1 MSRVLFVNADSIYYV
16 YTPSWTLV
24 VCPHHNVLVV
34 ILLLWMNEGSAN
46 SSTGAEELHEWNCL
60 LSFFWNKYKCVFVVV
75 KRV

>member
-24 VCPHHNVLVV
+24 VCPHHNLLIV

-46 SSTGAEELHEWNCL
+46 FMN
-60 LSFFWNKYKCVFVVV
+60 
-75 KRV
+75 